1 MVVGGFPVLCS
12 ANRRSHPECSG
23 AMKRRQRRT
32 QALPAGW
39 TELAATPEV
48 WLLGRAV
55 SILCDCYVAAQKK
68 GSEPSKKR
76 YLVLT
81 GALFWDLRIYGQF
94 RSDYD

>member
-1 MVVGGFPVLCS
+1 MQS
-12 ANRRSHPECSG
+12 R
-23 AMKRRQRRT
+23 
-32 QALPAGW
+32 PAGRP
-39 TELAATPEV
+39 ELAATPEV

-81 GALFWDLRIYGQF
+81 GALFWDLRIYG
-94 RSDYD
+94 